1 MASPLELLG
10 INPQTGLGGIVTGM
24 NTQEAFDLDQQ
35 QGLQKL
41 FNAQQQ
47 RQLNEVQMQKDLLGL
62 DTARQTQASD
72 IAAANAGNEA
82 KVGAAGLAKMQ
93 QFGERVTQLGGAMKQ
108 MPVEQR
114 QAYLQNLAQQVP
126 GIAKDPTFMALMNTD
141 PNMLPQELEKT
152 GRNILLQTGEQQRA
166 SALTQQKDDAAMARE
181 QAGNAAALERTRISE
196 AGANGRAAMSE
207 SRAMQL
213 ARFNAETQKDLRR
226 MDIDAGKYANKRAGT
241 DPGSMLM
248 KAGGSYEKTATMY
261 QIMANQSKDPDEKAE
276 YQQYANDFYNRRTE
290 DQLARVTPGMTIDPV
305 TQQMVPNL
313 PMGARGVAPVPMQQ
327 SAPTQ
332 AAPQGVEQAVKAAG
346 WSYEPQ
352 QYNYRID
359 PNTGRAQRQ
368 KRN

>member
-152 GRNILLQTGEQQRA
+152 GRNIMLQTGEQMRA

-226 MDIDAGKYANKRAGT
+226 MDIDAGKYASKKAGT
-241 DPGSMLM
+241 DPATMLM
-248 KAGGSYEKTATMY
+248 KAGTYEKTASLY
-261 QIMANQSKDPDEKAE
+261 QVLANQTKDPEEKAE
-276 YQQYANDFYNRRTE
+276 YQAYADDFYRRRNE
-290 DQLARVTPGMTIDPV
+290 DQIARVAPGMTVGPDGNV
-305 TQQMVPNL
+305 MPNL